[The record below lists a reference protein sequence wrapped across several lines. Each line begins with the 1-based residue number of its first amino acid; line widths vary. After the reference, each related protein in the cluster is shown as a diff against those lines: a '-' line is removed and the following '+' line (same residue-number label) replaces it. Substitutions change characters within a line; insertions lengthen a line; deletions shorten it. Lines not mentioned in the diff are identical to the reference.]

1 MIDKFVE
8 GVEFDFP
15 EKIFSGAVSQNSEVL
30 DLVLKLDAER
40 KVALRSFAV
49 ANDKRTVWSENASSH
64 EERGGR
70 GIGG

>member
-15 EKIFSGAVSQNSEVL
+15 EKVFSGAVSQNSKVL

-49 ANDKRTVWSENASSH
+49 ANDKRTV
-64 EERGGR
+64 
-70 GIGG
+70 